1 MFVKS
6 EKLLQQLMLISLKV
20 RVVLLEYTDSKHWY
34 SEATDSCIRIIVLQE
49 QTSCKYTVNFIANK
63 FRVEKNFHSQGEMWL
78 TILSS
83 SIIEIIS
90 YENCEVVAF
99 SEIMVALSQ
108 FRHLGTISTSRFL
121 LGVTNVRC
129 DQSFIFGLAGLV
141 AVRIFSSILQGIV
154 EVLSCWR

>member
-90 YENCEVVAF
+90 YETVKW
-99 SEIMVALSQ
+99 LPSQ
-108 FRHLGTISTSRFL
+108 KS
-121 LGVTNVRC
+121 
-129 DQSFIFGLAGLV
+129 
-141 AVRIFSSILQGIV
+141 
-154 EVLSCWR
+154 W